1 MKKASAVTVA
11 RQSKSRARELLD
23 RGNNR
28 LWLIVAITLWIATA
42 GTVYMLGGGLVY
54 AADESI
60 LTAEPSMLAVG
71 LSLLS
76 YALMLVLALVLLVPM
91 AGSVVLL
98 ARYVYEGRELEAV
111 DLFAAF
117 GSLKQ
122 YFLCMRLGLYSLGYP
137 VLIIATPTALSEQN
151 IAEIK
156 KYIENGGI
164 VYASGFAGY
173 YNEIAQKRE
182 HWLFGKELLNGAD
195 YMNDHTASYKQLR
208 VSSTKEI
215 LPSDS
220 PVRYA
225 RYFYPKGKNKLDVIW
240 EFVIN
245 DKGTAVPA
253 LVCNKIGKGKIYF
266 SPEIFATPAYSIEVT
281 SKNIIKFQRKPQAEA
296 LAWQILDMFITPEH
310 RIWDASGIPEQVLTS
325 IYKTTGNRIA
335 VHLLNAT
342 KSNYKTGDKVP
353 SVAPENAYEPLNE
366 VMSFVIPNV
375 GSVKTV
381 YAYSPDFE
389 GKKVLPYTV
398 QDNAVKVTVPAVTLQ
413 CYMIL
418 YIEQ

>member
-1 MKKASAVTVA
+1 MNAQTTWQMRAIERPAGKSNYRAFNDAKGNMPKKD
-11 RQSKSRARELLD
+11 SKSMAKILLYFSQSSRDCGKSISPNNELL
-23 RGNNR
+23 GWSQ
-28 LWLIVAITLWIATA
+28 LLTLKHVPHEFITD
-42 GTVYMLGGGLVY
+42 V
-54 AADESI
+54 
-60 LTAEPSMLAVG
+60 
-71 LSLLS
+71 
-76 YALMLVLALVLLVPM
+76 
-91 AGSVVLL
+91 
-98 ARYVYEGRELEAV
+98 
-111 DLFAAF
+111 
-117 GSLKQ
+117 SLKAD
-122 YFLCMRLGLYSLGYP
+122 LLKDYP

-195 YMNDHTASYKQLR
+195 YMNDHTGSYKQLR

-266 SPEIFATPAYSIEVT
+266 SPAIFATPAYSIEVT

-398 QDNAVKVTVPAVTLQ
+398 QDNAVKVTVPAGTLQ
-413 CYMIL
+413 CYMII